1 MCSKDSERWENNMG
15 LINDR
20 KKVSDLQRFPLFF
33 FFLASAEL
41 WQSPPAPLPKLYS
54 VNLFFFPVKF
64 TGVAPGSTL
73 TKGKLTE
80 QSCLFSNTF
89 SWETGMNENH
99 SHNMAKQSLF
109 NLMQYNNPSVATQLL
124 AVTSFFHLLNFYPK
138 YTLLI
143 SCWENTALVTKSRN
157 WAPVWCVRY
166 TALIWTGKWHW
177 NWYCKIDPFFFLPN
191 VMDRWKGRVGEVDGN
206 KRRTSKI
213 KSPTECSMWVRI
225 DMRLPEGKCRM
236 RGALSTARVKI
247 NVTLALE
254 TERLNSSWWF
264 II

>member
-1 MCSKDSERWENNMG
+1 MTERKFPICSGSHYSSFSWH
-15 LINDR
+15 
-20 KKVSDLQRFPLFF
+20 Q
-33 FFLASAEL
+33 
-41 WQSPPAPLPKLYS
+41 QSYGNLPLPPFPSSTPLT
-54 VNLFFFPVKF
+54 FFFPCQIHRSGTWEHF
-64 TGVAPGSTL
+64 DQGEIDWA
-73 TKGKLTE
+73 KLP
-80 QSCLFSNTF
+80 LFNTF

-124 AVTSFFHLLNFYPK
+124 AVTSFFHLLNFHPK
-138 YTLLI
+138 HTLLI

-213 KSPTECSMWVRI
+213 KSLTEHSMWVRI

-236 RGALSTARVKI
+236 QGALSTARVKI

-254 TERLNSSWWF
+254 TARLNSSWWF